1 MFSNK
6 FIFKLISLS
15 LVAFALTSCSDKAI
29 GTSTQTNSEKNS
41 PLVLEVYKSPT
52 CGCCE
57 KWISHI
63 DENGFEPKIHNFQDL
78 SFIKENAGI
87 KPKYQ
92 SCHTAISKE
101 GYVFEGHIPAKF
113 IKQFM
118 NEPHSA
124 EVIGISVPDMPMG
137 SPGMEYN
144 DKFMPYEIL
153 LLKANGTHEVY
164 KSIKSYEEQY

>member
-1 MFSNK
+1 
-6 FIFKLISLS
+6 
-15 LVAFALTSCSDKAI
+15 
-29 GTSTQTNSEKNS
+29 
-41 PLVLEVYKSPT
+41 
-52 CGCCE
+52 
-57 KWISHI
+57 
-63 DENGFEPKIHNFQDL
+63 
-78 SFIKENAGI
+78 
-87 KPKYQ
+87 
-92 SCHTAISKE
+92 
-101 GYVFEGHIPAKF
+101 
-113 IKQFM
+113 M